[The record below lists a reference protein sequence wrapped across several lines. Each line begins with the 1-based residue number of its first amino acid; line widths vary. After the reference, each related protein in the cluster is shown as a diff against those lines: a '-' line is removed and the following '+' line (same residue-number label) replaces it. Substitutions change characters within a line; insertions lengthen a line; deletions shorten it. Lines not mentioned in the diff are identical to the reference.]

1 MFHLLLFFWFHSSL
15 QTGPQATPAETDS
28 YTVYIFLSEDCP
40 ICRYYVHEINRLH
53 EKYQSDKLE
62 FVGVFPNFSSKQEKI
77 NTFVSDYHLKIPTQ
91 TDYFK
96 SLAKK
101 LDAELTPEVFV
112 VNQQEEIVYRGRI
125 DNSYASI
132 GKRRRVVT
140 ERDLDTYLS
149 ELTSGTVSISHTEAI
164 GCYIHYSDFN

>member
-1 MFHLLLFFWFHSSL
+1 MFPLLLFFWFQFSA
-15 QTGPQATPAETDS
+15 QTIQHTPPVEEDS

-40 ICRYYVHEINRLH
+40 ICRYYVLEINRLYEEH
-53 EKYQSDKLE
+53 HSDNIE
-62 FVGVFPNFSSKQEKI
+62 FVGVFPNFSSKENKI
-77 NTFVSDYHLKIPTQ
+77 EAFVADYKLKIPTK

-96 SLAKK
+96 SLAQK

-112 VNQQEEIVYRGRI
+112 VNQHEEVLYRGRI

-140 ERDLDTYLS
+140 EHDLDNYLS
-149 ELTSGTVSISHTEAI
+149 ALKTGTVNKSKTEAI
-164 GCYIHYSDFN
+164 GCYIHFSDFN